1 LISLAAFG
9 EAFSAWL
16 SGKLASRITLRK
28 LILWRLSLSI
38 LVLLPMLI
46 VHSTEQFSI
55 LRVVLAL
62 LAGGTLTL
70 ALTAAS
76 DVIPPEHRGAGYSI
90 LSGTSMFGGAT
101 GPLIAGA
108 LAGFSLRSI
117 FVFNAVVYVLM
128 IGFVYRNV
136 RH

>member
-1 LISLAAFG
+1 M
-9 EAFSAWL
+9 
-16 SGKLASRITLRK
+16 
-28 LILWRLSLSI
+28 
-38 LVLLPMLI
+38 LV

-55 LRVVLAL
+55 LRVALAL

-76 DVIPPEHRGAGYSI
+76 HVIPAEHRGSGYSI
-90 LSGTSMFGGAT
+90 LSGTSMLGGAT

-108 LAGFSLRSI
+108 MAGLSLRSI
-117 FVFNAVVYVLM
+117 FVFNTVVYALM